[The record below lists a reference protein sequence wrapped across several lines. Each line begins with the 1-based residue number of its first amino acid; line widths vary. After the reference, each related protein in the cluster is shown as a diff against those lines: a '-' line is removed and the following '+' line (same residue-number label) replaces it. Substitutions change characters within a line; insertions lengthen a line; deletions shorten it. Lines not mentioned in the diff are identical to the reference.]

1 MDDIKRS
8 QESGVR
14 SQNNKEEEE
23 EERRRRKKIPL
34 MLPAPCSS
42 APHKG
47 RFLILSVKARLGRLG
62 GKVDKEDFIRTIVF

>member
-34 MLPAPCSS
+34 MLPAPCSP
-42 APHKG
+42 ALTRVG
-47 RFLILSVKARLGRLG
+47 F
-62 GKVDKEDFIRTIVF
+62 